1 MSDKKLISI
10 VIPVYNEEPNIDNLI
25 PRIAAVADSLL
36 DKYDFEF
43 IFTDNCSEDNTFGKL
58 AEWAER
64 EKRIRVFRFSRNF
77 GFQRSILTG
86 FLKTRG
92 EAAIQLDA
100 DLQDPPELIPEMLE
114 KWEEGYEVVYGI
126 RRKRKESLFLNLGRK
141 FYYWL
146 VDAISDEMP
155 VARDAGDF
163 RLISSKVINV
173 LRNIR
178 GNIPYIRGTIAEI
191 GFAQTG
197 IPYDRDARTEGE
209 SKFRPLKLIS
219 FALDGLVHQ
228 STLPLR
234 LSAFFGMGVGLA
246 GIVFI
251 GVLLFRYFVAG
262 EDWPAG
268 FATLSILIML
278 TMMMNAF
285 FFAII
290 GEYIGR
296 LYGSNKGMPVSV
308 VDQVIE
314 PPQTLSSARQTE
326 TISLE

>member
-36 DKYDFEF
+36 DTYEFEF
-43 IFTDNCSEDNTFGKL
+43 VFTDNCSEDNTFGKL

-100 DLQDPPELIPEMLE
+100 DLQDPPELIPQMLE

-126 RRKRKESLFLNLGRK
+126 RRKRKESVFLNLGRK

-146 VDAISDEMP
+146 VDTISDEMP

-173 LRNIR
+173 LRSIR

-234 LSAFFGMGVGLA
+234 LSAFFGIGVGLA

-251 GVLLFRYFVAG
+251 GLLLFRYFVSG

-296 LYGSNKGMPVSV
+296 LYGNNKGMPISV

-314 PPQTLSSARQTE
+314 PVQEAEKPEATSSQFQ
-326 TISLE
+326 S